1 MRYKSD
7 QRSGGKEHFRGHL
20 DPVTFEVL
28 GSAFTAVVDEMG
40 IMLERVSFSTVT
52 TIGKDYACGLCT
64 PVGEVFSRGAGGLPL
79 FGGTIGHRVGAVI
92 SAIAADRVVEGDVF
106 VHNDPFLGGT
116 HAQDV
121 SAVMPVFWDGQLVAY
136 VHAASHWP
144 DVGGPVPGSFNADAR
159 STYAEGLLIPP
170 IHLVRAGEWDGEVEA
185 LLLRNVRVQQVIQ
198 GDLRGLV
205 EACRMGQGEL
215 HRLLRRYGAEVVSAA
230 ETELMSLTERR
241 LRQEVAA
248 LPDGTYSWTDYIDKD
263 PCASDASPVPV
274 VVSLTIAGDRAQ
286 YGFTGTAPAADGP
299 VNCPRSSTEA
309 ACIATTQAIFPSI
322 PLNDGVRRV
331 IEFDL
336 PAGLVLSAGYPSPV
350 SGHGA
355 NAAEKIVSCI
365 HGCFMQIAP
374 RRAMACPSN
383 LMNMAISGVDV
394 REERA
399 AEFVFYLWLCGGWG
413 ARPARRD
420 NGTYVTPLAAGTH
433 VQPLESLERE
443 YPIQFIAFEFMQD
456 SEGPGKHRGG
466 FGVRLPFRMTGGD
479 ARLSTMGDREVMRPW
494 GIEGGGAPIYGN
506 GLLYGT
512 DGSEPFNVG
521 AMRPDLGIEP
531 DVPLELWQSGG
542 GGWGDPLSRPVEWV
556 VEDVLDGLVSRDRA
570 KEVYGVVICEAASPA
585 EFPQPNDEASL
596 ALRAELRA
604 SALDGRGE
612 PA

>member
-1 MRYKSD
+1 MRDKSQIQPSD
-7 QRSGGKEHFRGHL
+7 SEPFTTDL

-28 GSAFTAVVDEMG
+28 SSAFTAVVDEMG

-64 PVGEVFSRGAGGLPL
+64 PEGEVFSRGAGGLPL

-92 SAIAADRVVEGDVF
+92 AAIRPERLLDGDVF

-121 SAVMPVFWDGQLVAY
+121 SAVMPVFSAGQLVAF

-144 DVGGPVPGSFNADAR
+144 DVGGPVPGSFNANAT

-170 IHLVRAGEWDGEVEA
+170 IHLVRAGEWDEEVEA
-185 LLLRNVRVQQVIQ
+185 LLLRNVRVQQVIR

-205 EACRMGQGEL
+205 EACRMGRSEL
-215 HRLLRRYGAEVVSAA
+215 HRLLEQYGVGVVRAA
-230 ETELMSLTERR
+230 QTGLMSLTERL
-241 LRQEVAA
+241 LRQEVTSLA
-248 LPDGTYSWTDYIDKD
+248 DGTYSWTDYIDKD
-263 PCASDASPVPV
+263 PCGPTDSPVPV
-274 VVSLTIAGDRAQ
+274 VVSLTIDGDRAK
-286 YGFTGTAPAADGP
+286 YSFVGTAPAAVGP

-309 ACIATTQAIFPSI
+309 ACIATTQAIFPAI
-322 PLNDGVRRV
+322 PLNDGLRRV

-336 PAGLVLSAGYPSPV
+336 PEDLVLSARYPSPV

-365 HGCFMQIAP
+365 HGCFMQVAP
-374 RRAMACPSN
+374 DRAMACPTN
-383 LMNMAISGVDV
+383 LMNMAISGVDG
-394 REERA
+394 RGGRA

-443 YPIQFIAFEFMQD
+443 YPIHFMAFELMQD
-456 SEGPGKHRGG
+456 SEGPGKHRSG
-466 FGVRLPFRMTGGD
+466 FGVRLPFRMTSGE

-494 GIEGGGAPIYGN
+494 GIEGGGEPKYGN
-506 GLLYGT
+506 GLVYGS
-512 DGSEPFNVG
+512 DWSNPVNIG
-521 AMRPDLGIEP
+521 AMRPDQPIEAN
-531 DVPLELWQSGG
+531 VPLELWQSGG
-542 GGWGDPLSRPVEWV
+542 GGWGAPLDRCLEWV
-556 VEDVLDGLVSRDRA
+556 VEDVLDGLVSRQRA
-570 KEVYGVVICEAASPA
+570 ETVYGVIMRGPESPDDS
-585 EFPQPNDEASL
+585 PRLDEEGSI

-604 SALDGRGE
+604 RASKRRDE
-612 PA
+612 